1 MGGEGARVGGDR
13 PPRVQRFVALSL
25 VLFACERPAPPP
37 LRDPSQADLA
47 LTGVTIRSYTRGEL
61 QVVTTAQKLDAFREV
76 GTPGDLL
83 ALDAG
88 ILLVRDGT
96 RLTAPMVRGNFLSGQ
111 LEGSGGVAMVGP
123 KGMRGATER
132 VAFDRTQGTAG
143 VASSDAGVS
152 LTQPGSEL
160 RASGFTADLA
170 DEHVTFDDA
179 TTRFQPAR

>member
-1 MGGEGARVGGDR
+1 MKWYTCACVLRL
-13 PPRVQRFVALSL
+13 VALSV

-37 LRDPSQADLA
+37 VRDASQADLA

-111 LEGSGGVAMVGP
+111 LEGSGGVSMVGP
-123 KGMRGATER
+123 KGMLGATER
-132 VAFDRTQGTAG
+132 VAFDRTQGSAG
-143 VASSDAGVS
+143 VASSDSGVS

-160 RASGFTADLA
+160 RASGFTVDLA
-170 DEHVTFDDA
+170 DEHVTFGDP
-179 TTRFQPAR
+179 TTRFQPGH

>member
-1 MGGEGARVGGDR
+1 MRR
-13 PPRVQRFVALSL
+13 LVAVSL
-25 VLFACERPAPPP
+25 LCFACERPAPPP
-37 LRDPSQADLA
+37 PRDPSQADLA

-76 GTPGDLL
+76 GTPGDLV

-88 ILLVRDGT
+88 VLLVRDGT
-96 RLTAPMVRGNFLSGQ
+96 RLTAPVVRGNFLNGQ
-111 LEGSGGVAMVGP
+111 LEGSGGVTMVGP
-123 KGMRGATER
+123 KGLQGATER

-160 RASGFTADLA
+160 RATGFSVDLA
-170 DEHVTFDDA
+170 DEHVTFDQP
-179 TTRFQPAR
+179 TTRFQPGK